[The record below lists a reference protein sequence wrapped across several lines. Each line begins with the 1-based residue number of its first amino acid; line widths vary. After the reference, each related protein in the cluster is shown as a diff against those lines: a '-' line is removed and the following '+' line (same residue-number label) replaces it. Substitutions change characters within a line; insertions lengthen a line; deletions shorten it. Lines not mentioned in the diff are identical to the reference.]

1 MSEIMDAANR
11 VAASQLAA
19 ALIAK
24 DVNFPDTAAE
34 GIQAAIKIY
43 ASVLKGIA
51 EAGVKTSPGLNISE
65 AAFDNAGRR

>member
-24 DVNFPDTAAE
+24 NANFPSTSTE
-34 GIQAAIKIY
+34 EIQAAIKIY
-43 ASVLKGIA
+43 DSVLA
-51 EAGVKTSPGLNISE
+51 ELRKRPPLKISKE
-65 AAFDNAGRR
+65 ALDKARGKS